1 LSSFLNFLLL
11 FLILFGHHFAIDT
24 YINQSPLFLPEQ
36 NGTAPKCPMY
46 VHGRLYKRGYYLI
59 DGIYPTWSVFV
70 KATQYPTD
78 PKDKRFK
85 KVQESARKD
94 VERGFGIL
102 KAKWGIL
109 KRPLRAMSIDKIRKL
124 VYTCMIL
131 HNMILKDDGNAI
143 SPVYIRDPPVQ
154 PVEDDDA
161 LEELHDPEIHH
172 RLRYDITEHLAALD
186 LDYLDTTE
194 DEDEDEDED

>member
-1 LSSFLNFLLL
+1 MSARVSRESLEYFCDSIIYLYRTEFLRRATSHDIALLYQAHEEKHHL
-11 FLILFGHHFAIDT
+11 PGMFGSIDCTHFVWR
-24 YINQSPLFLPEQ
+24 S
-36 NGTAPKCPMY
+36 CPTS
-46 VHGRLYKRGYYLI
+46 L
-59 DGIYPTWSVFV
+59 
-70 KATQYPTD
+70 
-78 PKDKRFK
+78 FK

-102 KAKWGIL
+102 KSKWGIL

-161 LEELHDPEIHH
+161 LEELHDSEIHH
-172 RLRYDITEHLAALD
+172 RLRYDITEHLATLD